1 MRAQSAIEFI
11 STYAWSLIIITI
23 FLVIISVFVFSKGT
37 ATETPSS
44 CYITPSMPCSSLLF
58 TSNSSG
64 SIVTLSFVNNLGS
77 KIYFP
82 ANSILVL
89 SPSFTQ
95 TKYYGTCYPS
105 NAPQG
110 AQIVCN
116 ASLLGYHVADGA
128 QLNFPFTLTY
138 GLCTPSC
145 SSALYNTSG
154 TATSFATPVRS
165 LTIPV
170 NLVTSTGTGSI
181 AVQGVEYPNGTVLK
195 LISGAKYTLG
205 AGPATSLVFNSWSAT
220 NNVLIGNNA
229 LASTTFSANGIST
242 ITLVYR
248 SALALLIP
256 PPSPPY
262 NSIYRSATAYIS
274 DKGAS
279 GGTKPYSYQWLA
291 TTAGGS
297 AYSATEANTLCG
309 SSAQALTCQFQTNS
323 GTGTGNYLFELSVTD
338 SEVPS
343 NTQISSP
350 ATVAVTYST
359 LAVYTPSPPT
369 SYVTPGGTIDIA
381 DQGAYGGTAPYSYQ
395 WLSTA
400 ANGISFSSAQAN
412 TLCGS
417 SAQTT
422 TCIFATNSLT
432 PIGNYLLELQA
443 TDSESP
449 SASALSSTV
458 NVIVSNALAVYS
470 ALPATNTVVQTNT
483 AYITSNGAYGGVQ
496 PYAYQWLATTAGGS
510 AYSATEA
517 NTLCGSSANTIACA
531 FATSSSTPTG
541 TYQFELQAT
550 DSELPAAVA
559 DSSSASVAVVPPNV
573 ILTFSDGNSITQGT
587 SDTATGTTS
596 ATVDTVK
603 ILYCEGVSCTPG
615 NVFAIG
621 TATASNNLDGLASG
635 SYVFEAYDAN
645 AIAYS
650 ATNVVVISTAVQCT
664 NTIYTY
670 YNGVVPNTATISYT
684 IIGAG
689 GGGGGYGSGTS
700 GAGNPGSNIIGSFT
714 LNAGNTITIYSGGG
728 GGGGSS
734 GGCGAAGGGGGSGWY
749 GGGGGSADNGYC
761 GSGGGGGS
769 SVILSD
775 NILINYASGGSGGI
789 SGDNTGGGGGS
800 NAGGAG
806 GGYGTAGASGSL
818 NAGGSGASGGG
829 GNGGGGGSGSTGGS
843 GSSTEWSGGG
853 GGGYGSGGGGGGGTS
868 EGSGNGGTAGV
879 NSDNGY
885 AGAGGGPAGLGNGSG
900 LGGAGGTSSAS
911 GGAGGDS
918 GEVVLQWTE
927 VGGSCALS
935 SI

>member
-1 MRAQSAIEFI
+1 MRVQSAIEFI

-23 FLVIISVFVFSKGT
+23 FLVIIAVFVFSKGT

-64 SIVTLSFVNNLGS
+64 SVMTLSFVNNLGS

-138 GLCTPSC
+138 GICTPSC
-145 SSALYNTSG
+145 SNTLYNTSG

-165 LTIPV
+165 LTVPV
-170 NLVTSTGTGSI
+170 NLITSTGTGSI

-256 PPSPPY
+256 QPTPAY

-297 AYSATEANTLCG
+297 AYSTTEANTLCG

-323 GTGTGNYLFELSVTD
+323 GTVTGNYLFELSVTD

-343 NTQISSP
+343 NTQTSSP

-369 SYVTPGGTIDIA
+369 SYVTPDGTVDIS

-395 WLSTA
+395 WLATA
-400 ANGISFSSAQAN
+400 VNGISFSSAQAN

-417 SAQTT
+417 YAQTT
-422 TCIFATNSLT
+422 TCVFATNSLT
-432 PIGNYLLELQA
+432 PTGNYMLELQA

-449 SASALSSTV
+449 SVSAISSTV
-458 NVIVSNALAVYS
+458 NVVVSNALAVYS
-470 ALPATNTVVQTNT
+470 ALPATNTVVKTNT

-510 AYSATEA
+510 AYSATQA
-517 NTLCGSSANTIACA
+517 NTLCGSSANTVTCA
-531 FATSSSTPTG
+531 FATSSSTPAG

-550 DSELPAAVA
+550 DSENPA
-559 DSSSASVAVVPPNV
+559 V
-573 ILTFSDGNSITQGT
+573 IAT
-587 SDTATGTTS
+587 STS
-596 ATVDTVK
+596 ATVNVQQACYQLTLSTSGSGTLSAN
-603 ILYCEGVSCTPG
+603 IPESSGCSSG
-615 NVFAIG
+615 NYISG
-621 TATASNNLDGLASG
+621 QQLTLTATAGSGYTFNSWSG
-635 SYVFEAYDAN
+635 SFSCSNSQSTCGVTMLSG
-645 AIAYS
+645 S
-650 ATNVVVISTAVQCT
+650 ASETATFTSTSVQCT
-664 NTIYTY
+664 DTIYTNY
-670 YNGVVPNTATISYT
+670 TLANIPNAATVSYT
-684 IIGAG
+684 LYGGGGGGASDNGGSGSAGSEVTGSFSATTGATLNVYAGGGGGGGAGTCGSSGGGGGAGYFGGGGGGSDSGDCGAGGGGGSSAIVQSGNLINYASGGNGGNGGNGATGGGGGSNVGGSAGSPSGVAGSANTGGGNTWDTGTTGGSGINGGTSGTYCDPPG
-689 GGGGGYGSGTS
+689 GGGGGYG
-700 GAGNPGSNIIGSFT
+700 
-714 LNAGNTITIYSGGG
+714 GGG
-728 GGGGSS
+728 GGGAGTCSGPGGAGGSS
-734 GGCGAAGGGGGSGWY
+734 GGNGSAATGSG
-749 GGGGGSADNGYC
+749 A
-761 GSGGGGGS
+761 GSGGQGS
-769 SVILSD
+769 T
-775 NILINYASGGSGGI
+775 
-789 SGDNTGGGGGS
+789 TGGGGA
-800 NAGGAG
+800 AG
-806 GGYGTAGASGSL
+806 TSS
-818 NAGGSGASGGG
+818 SIG
-829 GNGGGGGSGSTGGS
+829 GNGGDGGEAALSWTST
-843 GSSTEWSGGG
+843 W
-853 GGGYGSGGGGGGGTS
+853 
-868 EGSGNGGTAGV
+868 
-879 NSDNGY
+879 
-885 AGAGGGPAGLGNGSG
+885 
-900 LGGAGGTSSAS
+900 
-911 GGAGGDS
+911 
-918 GEVVLQWTE
+918 
-927 VGGSCALS
+927 GSCSIS